1 MAKYD
6 DMTFGKAFA
15 AARKE
20 KGSGKTF
27 TWKGNSYTTNQAD
40 DKKSSGSFGTDSV
53 ISRASAAIDRAEAAD
68 RPTMRPKS
76 RPAGL
81 GGEAPRVRPQARPA
95 DLRTRNEPTATKVE
109 TPKVTTTSLE
119 PSGETGS
126 RGRRPGGSA
135 ARGMA
140 KGETTGSSTG
150 SRGRRQAR
158 PATRSLANV
167 TIDDWAKMSP
177 AERREMGL
185 PNSRGAARA
194 MLAGETTGSSTGSR
208 GRRPGGSTARGMAE
222 GGMVKKSG
230 YAMGGM
236 VTKMGYA
243 KGGMIKANCG
253 ASMKPTQK
261 GTKK

>member
-1 MAKYD
+1 MKTMAKYD

-20 KGSGKTF
+20 KGKGKTF
-27 TWKGNSYTTNQAD
+27 TWKGNSYTTDRAD
-40 DKKSSGSFGTDSV
+40 DKKSSGGSNTDSV

-68 RPTMRPKS
+68 RPTVRPKS

-81 GGEAPRVRPQARPA
+81 GGEAPRVRPKARPA

-119 PSGETGS
+119 PSGQ
-126 RGRRPGGSA
+126 RA
-135 ARGMA
+135 
-140 KGETTGSSTG
+140 ST
-150 SRGRRQAR
+150 
-158 PATRSLANV
+158 ATRSLANV

>member
-20 KGSGKTF
+20 KGKGKTF
-27 TWKGNSYTTNQAD
+27 TWKGNSYTTDRAD
-40 DKKSSGSFGTDSV
+40 DKKSSGGSNTDSV

-150 SRGRRQAR
+150 SRGRR
-158 PATRSLANV
+158 
-167 TIDDWAKMSP
+167 
-177 AERREMGL
+177 
-185 PNSRGAARA
+185 
-194 MLAGETTGSSTGSR
+194 
-208 GRRPGGSTARGMAE
+208 PGGSTARGMAE

>member
-1 MAKYD
+1 MKTMAKYD

-126 RGRRPGGSA
+126 RGRR
-135 ARGMA
+135 
-140 KGETTGSSTG
+140 
-150 SRGRRQAR
+150 QAR